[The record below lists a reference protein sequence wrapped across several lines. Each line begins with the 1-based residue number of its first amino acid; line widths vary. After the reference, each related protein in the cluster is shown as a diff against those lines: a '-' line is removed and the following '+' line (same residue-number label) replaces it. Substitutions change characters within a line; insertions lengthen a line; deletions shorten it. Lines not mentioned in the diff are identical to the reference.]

1 MIARRTFSLDKPNG
15 KFMGVCAGLANYFN
29 IDVTLLRVGAVVV
42 TLLGAAPW
50 TFVAYFVAA
59 WLGRKKAASAAA
71 RGAAAPRTSTYEMRS
86 TLTDIDRRMA
96 EVESYVTS
104 SNSSLAREI
113 EQLR

>member
-1 MIARRTFSLDKPNG
+1 MIARKTFRLDKSNG
-15 KFMGVCAGLANYFN
+15 KFLGVCAGLANYFN

-50 TFVAYFVAA
+50 TIIAYFVAA
-59 WLGRKKAASAAA
+59 GLGRNKAASATA
-71 RGAAAPRTSTYEMRS
+71 REAVAPRTSTYEMRS

-104 SNSSLAREI
+104 SNTSLAREI
-113 EQLR
+113 DQLR